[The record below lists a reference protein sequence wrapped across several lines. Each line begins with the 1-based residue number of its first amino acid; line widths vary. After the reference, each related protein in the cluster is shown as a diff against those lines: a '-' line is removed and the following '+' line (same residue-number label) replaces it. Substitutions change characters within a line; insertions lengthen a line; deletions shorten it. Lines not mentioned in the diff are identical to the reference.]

1 LLLPLRPA
9 ISCVLLVAGVRK
21 VSFQAVP
28 KGAALIAVRH
38 WARSFCVQ
46 GGYMS
51 VVTRKPAMVT
61 SAPRGLPSLASAL
74 DAEKMADLALA
85 PGFADAAVLD

>member
-1 LLLPLRPA
+1 
-9 ISCVLLVAGVRK
+9 
-21 VSFQAVP
+21 
-28 KGAALIAVRH
+28 
-38 WARSFCVQ
+38 
-46 GGYMS
+46 MS

-85 PGFADAAVLD
+85 LGFADAAALD